1 MTTAKRK
8 KPGPKPRPKESI
20 QKRTLHR
27 ERVSVKFSGKYTSP
41 KDVSDFLGVDR
52 AAACRIL
59 QMLVKRGEAKT
70 GALRGEYL
78 VYKP

>member
-1 MTTAKRK
+1 MTIAKRK
-8 KPGPKPRPKESI
+8 KSGPKPMPKVPA
-20 QKRTLHR
+20 KTRTLHR
-27 ERVSVKFSGKYTSP
+27 ERVAAKFSGKYVSP
-41 KDVSDFLGVDR
+41 KDVSEYIGVDR

-78 VYKP
+78 VYKA

>member
-1 MTTAKRK
+1 MKKKR
-8 KPGPKPRPKESI
+8 PGPVPRPKESPK
-20 QKRTLHR
+20 KRTLHR
-27 ERVSVKFSGKYTSP
+27 ERVTEKFNGKYVSP
-41 KDVSDFLGVDR
+41 KDVSEFIGVDR

-78 VYKP
+78 VYKR